1 MTQRKV
7 KLFYVY
13 IITESKWKLFMR
25 PTWHDGPYLT
35 LYLKL
40 HCRLHRPASL
50 WDLWEASKGVW
61 LVYEPLRML
70 PSRLFAFPLYLWL
83 YFMALPEPDP
93 WSVPLREGSIQS
105 THTHTVWSVI
115 YYRQHTGR
123 NMEMLTLL
131 STLKC
136 HNSWGSFEF
145 VKHLRTV
152 LPFVPSTV

>member
-105 THTHTVWSVI
+105 THTH
-115 YYRQHTGR
+115 R
-123 NMEMLTLL
+123 
-131 STLKC
+131 LKC
-136 HNSWGSFEF
+136 DLLQATHWEEYGDAHTAFHTE
-145 VKHLRTV
+145 
-152 LPFVPSTV
+152 VPQFMGKLWICEAP